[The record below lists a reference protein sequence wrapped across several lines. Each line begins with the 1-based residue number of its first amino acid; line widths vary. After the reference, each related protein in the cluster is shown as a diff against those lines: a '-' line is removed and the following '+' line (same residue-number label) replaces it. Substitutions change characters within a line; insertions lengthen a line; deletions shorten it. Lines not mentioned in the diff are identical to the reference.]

1 MKKLLLA
8 TSVLAANAVAAH
20 AQVAPPVYNWTGF
33 YIGAHVGG
41 GMMNSPFGVSTTES
55 LNTFAAAAI
64 MSSSNLGGSN
74 GTGAVAGGQFGYN
87 YQQGNWVFGVEG
99 EGFWSGMNLTSNS
112 HSFYTSTGAVTSAS
126 GTSVTNTSDFTLAGR
141 LGIAFDRT
149 LIFGK
154 GGWAWGDHKFDAFST
169 CCGLTPR
176 TSTAN
181 ASGTLDGL
189 LLGIG
194 IEHALMRNVTVKFE
208 YDHIGFGAKELTITQ
223 CPGTI
228 GSVCAPSG
236 TASFSS
242 TKQIFKVG
250 ANYLFNV
257 GP

>member
-8 TSVLAANAVAAH
+8 TSVLALNAVAAQ

-33 YIGAHVGG
+33 YIGANVGG
-41 GMMNSPFGVSTTES
+41 GMMNSPFGVSNTES
-55 LNTFAAAAI
+55 LNTFAAATVLN
-64 MSSSNLGGSN
+64 SSRLSGEN

-87 YQQGNWVFGVEG
+87 YQQGNWVFGIEG
-99 EGFWSGMNLTSNS
+99 EGFWSGMKLNS
-112 HSFYTSTGAVTSAS
+112 TSTSFSSNGSIFETS
-126 GTSVTNTSDFTLAGR
+126 GISVTNTSDFTLAGR

-149 LIFGK
+149 LIYGK
-154 GGWAWGDHKFDAFST
+154 GGWAWGDHKFNSFDT
-169 CCGLTPR
+169 CCGTTPT

-194 IEHALMRNVTVKFE
+194 IEHALMRNVTIKFE
-208 YDHIGFGAKELTITQ
+208 YDHINFGSKELLVTNCSPTL
-223 CPGTI
+223 
-228 GSVCAPSG
+228 CAPVG